1 MWETWVR
8 SLGWEDPLE
17 EGMATHS
24 SILAWRI
31 PMDRGAWKATVH
43 GAPKSRTKNRRN
55 NVGCCCFACEN
66 NIGFYAIE
74 QESQLHIPF
83 RQTLSAIN

>member
-1 MWETWVR
+1 MQVG

-31 PMDRGAWKATVH
+31 PRLWQSTVH
-43 GAPKSRTKNRRN
+43 RVTKSGYDEAT
-55 NVGCCCFACEN
+55 
-66 NIGFYAIE
+66 
-74 QESQLHIPF
+74 
-83 RQTLSAIN
+83 